1 MSEETVQ
8 KNPGPKKRLS
18 KQGAIGVMILG
29 GLMVVIPWFFF
40 AAETGSTPQIVKT
53 VVGAVGFVVLCLG
66 AYLRP

>member
-18 KQGAIGVMILG
+18 KSGAIGLMVLGGIMIL
-29 GLMVVIPWFFF
+29 IPWFFF
-40 AAETGSTPQIVKT
+40 AAETGSTLQIGKT
-53 VVGAVGFVVLCLG
+53 IVGAVGFVVLCLG